1 MAIHNIIYM
10 PDFVVSPARS
20 PKQTTSLQVAS
31 SVNHTTLNLTL
42 SLQASNMWSL
52 ICISSFCFPV
62 NYHTNDNKQYYRS
75 RPWYHGVTALVSI
88 SIELS
93 LLAVCWD
100 GVGCMREDL
109 QFRRLG
115 GRGNLHVLT
124 WPCSQSSYQTRSWR
138 TTHADGAAIGDDD
151 TVLWMEVDFPVIS

>member
-10 PDFVVSPARS
+10 PDFLSFPCTFTKINHLPAGRLQCSP
-20 PKQTTSLQVAS
+20 
-31 SVNHTTLNLTL
+31 TLNLTL

-75 RPWYHGVTALVSI
+75 RPWYHGVTTLVSI

-124 WPCSQSSYQTRSWR
+124 WPCSQSSYRTRSWR